1 MTSLIE
7 FFINYWDK
15 MGTWGH
21 IIFIIMGL
29 LILGGIINNYIKDII
44 NVIRNIKKF
53 LAKIFNKT
61 NTKSTHPTLPNSKEN
76 IIIDVKNIMIMDM
89 SEIKLKFHSLNF
101 GDAKRNRIF
110 ELIMYTKINATQKHV
125 IELVK
130 NNDIEN
136 ISKEEF
142 ANLIFKM
149 LHKISNEIDMRLK
162 VELGE
167 EIYNVVIDSPRG
179 MRVWEKQNVEGNI
192 KNIKNFCKL
201 NYLYFNSLRL
211 NLIVSA
217 LSVSLMVTFNSM
229 EKRFFNFNG
238 ELSEILKRTHWNK

>member
-1 MTSLIE
+1 
-7 FFINYWDK
+7 
-15 MGTWGH
+15 
-21 IIFIIMGL
+21 
-29 LILGGIINNYIKDII
+29 
-44 NVIRNIKKF
+44 
-53 LAKIFNKT
+53 
-61 NTKSTHPTLPNSKEN
+61 
-76 IIIDVKNIMIMDM
+76 M